1 MQATR
6 RRGELPKF
14 LKPGTLSVGTLSV
27 ATMGTYRGTHQKPPN
42 RGHPIHRVDI
52 FEVRRYLT
60 FMKTTISSKGQ
71 IVLPAELRREDGV
84 EPGDQ
89 FEVKRLDEGEY
100 VLRRVSARPN
110 RGLVTLLRACPEDD
124 WFVPVDR
131 DETTDEV
138 SVADLG

>member
-1 MQATR
+1 
-6 RRGELPKF
+6 
-14 LKPGTLSVGTLSV
+14 
-27 ATMGTYRGTHQKPPN
+27 
-42 RGHPIHRVDI
+42 
-52 FEVRRYLT
+52 
-60 FMKTTISSKGQ
+60 MKTTISSKGQ

-110 RGLVTLLRACPEDD
+110 RGLVALLRACPDED

-131 DETTDEV
+131 DETTDDF
-138 SVADLG
+138 SAADLG